1 MLPDLSQLS
10 VYLVATHSTC
20 INCIH
25 IISYGKGLC
34 ALAHSVVLWVE
45 TLRIKYIFLREF
57 LNGSIRAVMF
67 DKITADSLN
76 PLKQS
81 TILLAPG
88 VQSHRLSHILA
99 LMTNAENSVLWI
111 FCFSSFLDTQKQI
124 LLKLH
129 TVPSMLAEDVA
140 IIMRWFLCT
149 LRGIILQCNAPHTI
163 FSSLGRMVRF
173 KARILAA
180 ETTTLLQCTE

>member
-34 ALAHSVVLWVE
+34 ALAHSVVLRVE

-57 LNGSIRAVMF
+57 LNGSIWAVMF

-99 LMTNAENSVLWI
+99 LMTNAENSVL
-111 FCFSSFLDTQKQI
+111 
-124 LLKLH
+124 
-129 TVPSMLAEDVA
+129 
-140 IIMRWFLCT
+140 
-149 LRGIILQCNAPHTI
+149 
-163 FSSLGRMVRF
+163 
-173 KARILAA
+173 
-180 ETTTLLQCTE
+180 